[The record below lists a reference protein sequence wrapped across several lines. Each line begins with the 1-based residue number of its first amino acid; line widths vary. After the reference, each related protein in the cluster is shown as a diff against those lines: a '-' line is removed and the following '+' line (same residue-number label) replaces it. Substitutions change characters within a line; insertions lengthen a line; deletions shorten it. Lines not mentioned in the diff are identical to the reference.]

1 MLPWLSAG
9 FAIWVSQILCFIAGS
24 AEPFI
29 RQRPSG
35 VGNRMVLIGMMERD
49 LHWYKF
55 FPSCNTEHSA
65 RVMMMEVKRSCAMSH
80 PLLCLHWPSLS
91 HLRFFTSWRPQQ
103 LRVHLPCHS
112 WKWISWTS
120 AAKEEIENRSSFV
133 LEVNKDRTFLHLFL
147 LHRGPCASISINTY
161 SQSHLYL
168 LLLSAW

>member
-9 FAIWVSQILCFIAGS
+9 FAIRVSQILCFIAGS

-35 VGNRMVLIGMMERD
+35 VGNRMVLIGVMERD

-65 RVMMMEVKRSCAMSH
+65 RVMLMKVKRSCAMSH

-91 HLRFFTSWRPQQ
+91 LWGFSQAGDPNNCGYTCPAIAGNGSPELLQQRKRLRTEAVSSWR
-103 LRVHLPCHS
+103 S
-112 WKWISWTS
+112 IKTG
-120 AAKEEIENRSSFV
+120 
-133 LEVNKDRTFLHLFL
+133 LFSTYFCSTEAHVPL
-147 LHRGPCASISINTY
+147 LA
-161 SQSHLYL
+161 
-168 LLLSAW
+168 